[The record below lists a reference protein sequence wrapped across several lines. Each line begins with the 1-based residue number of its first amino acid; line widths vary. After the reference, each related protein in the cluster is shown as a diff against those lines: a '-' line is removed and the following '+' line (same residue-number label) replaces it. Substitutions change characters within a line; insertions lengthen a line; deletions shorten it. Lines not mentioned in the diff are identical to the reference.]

1 MAPEC
6 AAFMKEV
13 ALLLADKIKDDYAAD
28 ANISVHGAWF
38 DPRREWRDAG
48 LAALAKNNKVAPRAL
63 KSGPRYIDPWLNA
76 RAAH

>member
-38 DPRREWRDAG
+38 DPRRE
-48 LAALAKNNKVAPRAL
+48 
-63 KSGPRYIDPWLNA
+63 
-76 RAAH
+76 